1 MFPPR
6 HMQTDVSKIA
16 LFSPHSLFSS
26 SSLSHT
32 YLSLVSHISNI
43 ISGAVMIDVF
53 DFDRVMIRSS
63 CTLSLIDP
71 CCFRSESFFF
81 FFPFSPRIG
90 QVLSKGMTPVMSLS
104 SSRGESG
111 KNRSSLLFLH
121 FFSNRQEP
129 GHYKVLKITQVCHL
143 VKCRPGN
150 QRLRSPR
157 GFRMYNHMKHV
168 APGFLLNCHPFG
180 LKRVFLARY
189 KNNSIRFGL

>member
-81 FFPFSPRIG
+81 LLPL
-90 QVLSKGMTPVMSLS
+90 LS
-104 SSRGESG
+104 
-111 KNRSSLLFLH
+111 KNRSSSKQGHDTRHVTIIVQGGKWEKPLFSS
-121 FFSNRQEP
+121 FPS
-129 GHYKVLKITQVCHL
+129 
-143 VKCRPGN
+143 
-150 QRLRSPR
+150 
-157 GFRMYNHMKHV
+157 
-168 APGFLLNCHPFG
+168 FLLQQTGTWPLQGAKDYPSLPF
-180 LKRVFLARY
+180 
-189 KNNSIRFGL
+189 S